1 MQNFTRKTG
10 LSGNNG
16 TKENSK
22 MAEAKIGTNGIAQR
36 TDVNENNF
44 SLKNKKGRSQE
55 QF

>member
-1 MQNFTRKTG
+1 
-10 LSGNNG
+10 
-16 TKENSK
+16 

-55 QF
+55 QFNYHTQKTAKVLK